1 MTTDKPSI
9 IKELNKANS
18 YKKIKIRARKKTDG
32 SFSVYLDIFVNN
44 ARSYDYLGLVLIG
57 KPGTLIVDK
66 NTLKLAIEIRDRKEL
81 ELLEK
86 KTGFILTDK
95 SDVEFLAYFIKA
107 TRNSLWTCTIN
118 MFKKF
123 IKKDR
128 ISFSEITPEFCS
140 QFAKFLTEQVSVNS
154 AYTYFTKFIAV
165 LNQAKAEKIITKNPS
180 LGIRFKTKQADRQY
194 LSEEE
199 ILSLINTPK
208 TNEIACNAFLFA
220 IFTGLRSSDIRQL
233 TYDQIFVEQGNT
245 YILFKQQKTNNT
257 TKLKI
262 SENAIEIIN
271 FQKEK
276 YPSDF
281 IFPLPSKTSVNK
293 YIGRWAENAGI
304 KKYVTFHCGRHTFA
318 TRCLTFDIDL
328 FTISKLLGHW
338 DMATTK
344 IYAKLIDKKKD
355 EAIDKLP
362 TIKL

>member
-1 MTTDKPSI
+1 MAAEKTTI
-9 IKELNKANS
+9 IKELSKANS

-44 ARSYDYLGLVLIG
+44 ARSYDYLGLILIG
-57 KPGTLIVDK
+57 KPGTLIEDK

-107 TRNSLWTCTIN
+107 TRNNLWTCTIN
-118 MFKKF
+118 MFKKY

-128 ISFSEITPEFCS
+128 ISFSEITPEFCA
-140 QFAKFLTEQVSVNS
+140 QFAKFLTEQVCVNS

-165 LNQAKAEKIITKNPS
+165 LNQAKAEKIITKNPTE
-180 LGIRFKTKQADRQY
+180 GIRFKTKQADRKY

-199 ILSLINTPK
+199 IISLINTPK
-208 TNEIACNAFLFA
+208 TNEVACNAFLFA

-233 TYDQIFVEQGNT
+233 TYDQIFIEQGST
-245 YILFKQQKTNNT
+245 YILFKQQKTKDT

-271 FQKEK
+271 FQKEN
-276 YPSDF
+276 YPSNL
-281 IFPLPSKTSVNK
+281 IFPLLTKQLVNR
-293 YIGRWAENAGI
+293 YISRWAENAGI
-304 KKYVTFHCGRHTFA
+304 KKYITFHCGRHTFA

-328 FTISKLLGHW
+328 FTISKLLGHR
-338 DMATTK
+338 DMTTTK